1 MQFPD
6 CIMKHFS
13 FHSPMNK
20 FNYQHFPFR
29 NWDDNGRGGPAF
41 KLDFTPKTMSA
52 TQLTAPAPVA
62 TASASAS
69 AAPMSGVSQILQP
82 PTGPTGP
89 FKDWPGFDPS
99 KQPTTTAPAAIVSS
113 AVAVSQ

>member
-6 CIMKHFS
+6 CITKHFS
-13 FHSPMNK
+13 FHSPMNNSITNT
-20 FNYQHFPFR
+20 FHSETGMTMEGAVQHSNLISHLRQQVLPNRLLLLLF
-29 NWDDNGRGGPAF
+29 
-41 KLDFTPKTMSA
+41 
-52 TQLTAPAPVA
+52 A